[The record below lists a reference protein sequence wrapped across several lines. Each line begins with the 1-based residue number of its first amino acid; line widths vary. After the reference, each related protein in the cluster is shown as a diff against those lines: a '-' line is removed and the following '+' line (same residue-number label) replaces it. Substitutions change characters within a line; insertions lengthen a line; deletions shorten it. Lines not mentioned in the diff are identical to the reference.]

1 MQFIN
6 NWTQGIIISVIIAT
20 IIEMI
25 LPNNGN
31 GKYVKV
37 VIGIFVLFTI
47 ISPVIG
53 KLKNGNTDSVNLE
66 SYIDNQSSKSVETSS
81 MSMNNQDTIKNI
93 YQENLK
99 IDIKSKIAQKG
110 YVIDEI
116 NLEILDNSEYS
127 LNKID
132 FKVIS
137 KNSNSNYSENNGNQ
151 VQNSSNNTTTI
162 VENIENIKI
171 SLGGSSKDN
180 GEKEEASIISESE
193 KRKLKQYLSS
203 VYEVNE
209 NNISIR

>member
-81 MSMNNQDTIKNI
+81 ISMNNQDTIKNI

-110 YVIDEI
+110 YVIDT
-116 NLEILDNSEYS
+116 LDNLLSEA
-127 LNKID
+127 
-132 FKVIS
+132 
-137 KNSNSNYSENNGNQ
+137 G
-151 VQNSSNNTTTI
+151 
-162 VENIENIKI
+162 NIK
-171 SLGGSSKDN
+171 
-180 GEKEEASIISESE
+180 
-193 KRKLKQYLSS
+193 
-203 VYEVNE
+203 
-209 NNISIR
+209 